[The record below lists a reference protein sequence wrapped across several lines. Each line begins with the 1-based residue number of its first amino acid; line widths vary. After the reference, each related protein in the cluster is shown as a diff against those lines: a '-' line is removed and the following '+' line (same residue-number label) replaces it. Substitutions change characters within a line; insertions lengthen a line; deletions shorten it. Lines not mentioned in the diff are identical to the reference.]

1 MMIRLYFKQAWELT
15 KQNRLF
21 STLYIA
27 GTGLAIAMT
36 MIMAIVHYVKIAPV
50 YPETNRARTLY
61 LTNSSF
67 MNLQEGGMVNWA
79 FSLQAV
85 REWFYT
91 LKTAEAVTATYS
103 DWEAEN
109 YIQPEDGS
117 GDFHVAVKW
126 TDPAF
131 FRVYPF
137 RFIEGKPF
145 TDTDLSSGIR
155 LAVITAEM
163 ARLLFG
169 QESGVTGRTFRMNYI
184 DCRVAGVIQSASYL
198 TPKSFSQIY
207 LPYSCMPEYDV
218 NKYGVGY
225 VGTYQL
231 TFLIPSG
238 GQEKDLRTEIQEV
251 VRKYNTSQKH
261 YELNIWDQPSTHL
274 VSAFQKHPGNDDFS
288 MSNILRHYLLILMVL
303 LLVPAL
309 NLGGMISGRM
319 EARLPEMGVRKSFGA
334 PRTGLL
340 AQVMW
345 ENLFLTMIGG
355 VLGLILA
362 WTVLFVARDWVFYL
376 FDPWPD
382 QMPEG
387 VTATVSGEMLFAPVV
402 FIVALALCVVLN
414 LISAWLPAWRSLR
427 NPIVHSL
434 NEKR

>member
-1 MMIRLYFKQAWELT
+1 MIRLYFKQAWELA

-21 STLYIA
+21 STLYIV

-36 MIMAIVHYVKIAPV
+36 MIMAIVYYVKIAPV
-50 YPETNRARTLY
+50 YPETNRTRTLY

-67 MNLQEGGMVNWA
+67 KDLQEEGMVNWA

-85 REWFYT
+85 KEWFYT

-103 DWEAEN
+103 NSEAGN
-109 YIQPEDGS
+109 YIQAEDGS
-117 GDFHVAVKW
+117 GDFCVAVKW

-137 RFIEGKPF
+137 RFLEGKPF
-145 TDTDLSSGIR
+145 TDADLASGIR
-155 LAVITAEM
+155 SAVITGEM
-163 ARLLFG
+163 ARRLFG
-169 QESGVTGRTFRMNYI
+169 QETGVTGRTFRMDFI
-184 DCRVAGVIQSASYL
+184 DHRVAGVVQSASYL
-198 TPKSFSQIY
+198 TPKSFAQIY
-207 LPYSCMPEYDV
+207 LPYSCQSGYD
-218 NKYGVGY
+218 KKQYGVGY
-225 VGTYQL
+225 LGAYQL
-231 TFLIPSG
+231 TFLLPAY
-238 GQEKDLRTEIQEV
+238 GQAESLRTEIQEV
-251 VRKYNTSQKH
+251 VRKYNSSQKQ
-261 YELNIWDQPSTHL
+261 YELNIWDQPYTHL
-274 VSAFQKHPGNDDFS
+274 VSVFQDYPGNSDFS
-288 MSNILRHYLLILMVL
+288 WNSVIRHYLLILMVL

-345 ENLFLTMIGG
+345 ENLFLTLAGG

-362 WTVLFVARDWVFYL
+362 WTVLFVARDWAFYL

-387 VTATVSGEMLFAPVV
+387 VTATVSGEMLFAPLV
-402 FIVALALCVVLN
+402 FLMALTLCIMLN
-414 LISAWLPAWRSLR
+414 LISAWLPAGHSLR
-427 NPIVHSL
+427 NPIVCSL